1 FGWAATI
8 VPHAGNRGVPYF
20 VTSAAP
26 VIAYTL
32 YGTDPGLLPIGFG
45 QPGDALDTDGALPE
59 WGWWQVD
66 PDDLA
71 RTDLSASARVLDAT
85 DPDLRRF
92 FTRDR
97 GKLLLYQGLA
107 DSIIPPQPV
116 IDYYD
121 AVVKATFTNNS
132 EEARRHMRLFLAPG
146 MGHCRGGPG
155 PDTVDWLSLL
165 TAWVEKGDAPQRAIA
180 THLTAGALDNERPL
194 CPYPQRAVYV
204 GPAGG
209 ANDRINWRERNF
221 DCR

>member
-1 FGWAATI
+1 MRSIPTA
-8 VPHAGNRGVPYF
+8 RC
-20 VTSAAP
+20 
-26 VIAYTL
+26 
-32 YGTDPGLLPIGFG
+32 
-45 QPGDALDTDGALPE
+45 PE

-66 PDDLA
+66 PDALA

-92 FTRDR
+92 SIRDR

-121 AVVKATFTNNS
+121 AVVKATFANNS

-180 THLTAGALDNERPL
+180 THLTAGTIDKERPL

-209 ANDRINWRERNF
+209 ANDRNNWRERNF